1 MKFKDLFN
9 DTNDIN
15 EKSIIGFLA
24 FIMMNIFAVVDI
36 IAGLMGKSL
45 TINEFI
51 FNAFLILVLGVFG
64 ISGVEK
70 IINRKTDKNTKETP
84 PPTDEN

>member
-24 FIMMNIFAVVDI
+24 FTIMTIFALVDI
-36 IAGLMGKSL
+36 VASLIGKSL

-51 FNAFLILVLGVFG
+51 FNSFLILVIGVFG

-70 IINRKTDKNTKETP
+70 IMNRKSNKSTEEEP
-84 PPTDEN
+84 PSE